1 MYSFYVSTTSNFQ
14 TLHKYFYYLQINT
27 GDIKLSELNLNQA
40 QYVSSELVVLMK
52 QLTKTKYNLLWH
64 KH

>member
-1 MYSFYVSTTSNFQ
+1 MTGR
-14 TLHKYFYYLQINT
+14 INT

-52 QLTKTKYNLLWH
+52 QLTKTKYNLL
-64 KH
+64 